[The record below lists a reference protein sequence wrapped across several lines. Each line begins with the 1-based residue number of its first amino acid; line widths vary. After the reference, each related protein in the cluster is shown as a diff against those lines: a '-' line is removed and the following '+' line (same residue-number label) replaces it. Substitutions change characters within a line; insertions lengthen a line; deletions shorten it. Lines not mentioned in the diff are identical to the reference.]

1 MAAMQPLEDLVLRQ
15 MACGEEDVF
24 EMKLTE
30 LISALNRM
38 KVQTGSLDCK
48 GCGYER
54 YCSAQVCHVIQR
66 AVDKLCGMEWI
77 DAKVELPPDCDT
89 VLVIASSKPQEN
101 ITLVSVPCTGS
112 YSESEGWMIDEFPA
126 WENPRVSH
134 WMPLPEMP
142 EEEK

>member
-1 MAAMQPLEDLVLRQ
+1 MQPLEDLVLCQ

-24 EMKLTE
+24 KMKLTE

-38 KVQTGSLDCK
+38 KVQTGSLACL
-48 GCGYER
+48 GCGYEHN
-54 YCSAQVCHVIQR
+54 CSTQGCRLIR
-66 AVDKLCGMEWI
+66 EAVDRLCAMEWI

-89 VLVIASSKPQEN
+89 VLVIASGKPQENN

-134 WMPLPEMP
+134 WMLLPEMP